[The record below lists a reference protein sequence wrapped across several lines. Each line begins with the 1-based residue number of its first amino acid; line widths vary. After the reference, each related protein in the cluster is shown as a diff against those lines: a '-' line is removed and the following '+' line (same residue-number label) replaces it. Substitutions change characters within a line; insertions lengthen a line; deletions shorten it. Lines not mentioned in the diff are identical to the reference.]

1 MKRTFGYTLVEAL
14 VAIGLI
20 GVIAALAIPS
30 LVNEYNKQVYA
41 KTLKVAISDLET
53 AMTTMMMNEGVTSL
67 GETEAW
73 KATMNTDGSFGLSNE
88 SSPEVI
94 KNFASHLN
102 KVLPISTNTEG
113 RSYKALNSDH
123 IFDYS
128 HGTSFLTKKNVEYA
142 ISTTG
147 YRTDYEIDEKELIAS
162 GEAVNQSV
170 AATLLI
176 DVNGEKSPNVL
187 GRDSFMYFISHE
199 GVIFPYYHESSWTF
213 EEVKKSCVENG
224 GVGCSEYLRRN
235 NYKMDY

>member
-1 MKRTFGYTLVEAL
+1 MKE
-14 VAIGLI
+14 
-20 GVIAALAIPS
+20 PS
-30 LVNEYNKQVYA
+30 FANSK
-41 KTLKVAISDLET
+41 
-53 AMTTMMMNEGVTSL
+53 
-67 GETEAW
+67 
-73 KATMNTDGSFGLSNE
+73 

-176 DVNGEKSPNVL
+176 DVNCEKSPNVL
-187 GRDSFMYFISHE
+187 GRDSFMYFSFITLTNTSMKGTKPLGLALFSHLNFITPHA
-199 GVIFPYYHESSWTF
+199 GR
-213 EEVKKSCVENG
+213 C
-224 GVGCSEYLRRN
+224 
-235 NYKMDY
+235 